1 MKCTYS
7 KCYNVAEYNYKYY
20 SKPAYCNK
28 HKNDKM
34 VTKSEICI
42 IL

>member
-7 KCYNVAEYNYKYY
+7 NCYNVAEYNYKYY
-20 SKPAYCNK
+20 SKSAYCNK
-28 HKNDKM
+28 HKM
-34 VTKSEICI
+34 VTKSEIFI